1 MMNPKTKIKG
11 IKTEQIG
18 FVTDIANPDANML
31 YITRDNLLNT
41 DNSYTKVEVNALV
54 DAFSSGTTTLS
65 GMTDVSINTPLE
77 NQFLRFNGSIWV
89 NSAYTAGDVT
99 EEWVTNNFLSASTSL
114 FDGEY
119 GSLLN
124 VPDFD
129 SMYLSSNTF
138 IPTDFY
144 STAEADANFLSAS
157 TSLVTSLDDLSDVNL
172 GTPITNDVLTYNGAE
187 WIASSATY
195 IVPDTYTKTECNN
208 NFLSA
213 STSLF
218 DGEYGSLLNV
228 PDFDSMYLSA
238 STFIPTDFYSTAE
251 ADANFLSAST
261 LLVTSLSAL
270 TDVNLGTPITNDV
283 LTYNGAEWIASSATY
298 VIPDSYTK
306 TECDNNFLS
315 ANTALFDG
323 EYSSLLNVPDFD
335 SMYLSANTFIPT
347 DFYSTAEADANFL
360 SASTSLFDGDYGSLT
375 GVPDF
380 DSMYLSANTSFY
392 TQAEADANFLSAS
405 TISVNSLSA
414 LTDVSISSLFV
425 DDILTYSGTE
435 WVNTAATWIKI
446 TNPITNN
453 TLIYD
458 GFDWVNTGI
467 SYIQWSSI
475 PETSGSTGVAG
486 TMAYDTGYT
495 YICYDTNTWSRIAH
509 NW

>member
-228 PDFDSMYLSA
+228 PDFDSMYLRA
-238 STFIPTDFYSTAE
+238 S
-251 ADANFLSAST
+251 
-261 LLVTSLSAL
+261 
-270 TDVNLGTPITNDV
+270 
-283 LTYNGAEWIASSATY
+283 
-298 VIPDSYTK
+298 
-306 TECDNNFLS
+306 
-315 ANTALFDG
+315 
-323 EYSSLLNVPDFD
+323 
-335 SMYLSANTFIPT
+335 TFIPT